1 MQRASGE
8 VVAAKARTG
17 LALHKSLHKGESQFR
32 QLLEKLPAGA
42 YTCDSDGLIT
52 YFNQHATKLWGR
64 SPKLNDP
71 VDRFCGSFK
80 LFSTDGDPIAH
91 DECWMAKAL
100 TTDREY
106 NGHEIVIER
115 PDGERLTALAHANPI
130 RDNRGK
136 LLGAV
141 NVLVDISDRKRVEDI
156 LKDADR
162 SKNEFLATLAHELRN
177 PLAPIRSAA
186 EILHARTPDVPEAQW
201 ALEVIDRQVSQMT
214 RLIDDLL
221 DIGRIASN
229 KLELR
234 KERVELRDVLQ
245 GAIETSRPLLDACG
259 HDFEAALPSE
269 DIHLEADPTRLAQVV
284 SNLLNN
290 AAKYTE
296 RGGRIRL
303 AAERQGDDAVIRVSD
318 SGIGIPQE
326 MLSRIFEM
334 FTQADRSIDRSQ
346 GGLGVGLTLA
356 RRLVELHGGTV
367 EARSEGSGT
376 GSEFVVRLPAIGRV
390 SMETA
395 RGGRRPSVLDFS
407 SSLRVL
413 VVDDNADSAA
423 GLAILLEMT
432 GNEVRT
438 AHDGVEALGAA
449 DRFRPD
455 VVLLD
460 IGMPKMDGYEVART
474 IRRQPWAERTVLIA
488 VTGWGEASDR
498 LRSGEA
504 GFDHH
509 LVKPVDIGGLM
520 ELLAEVERSSI
531 APSGRVDA

>member
-1 MQRASGE
+1 MQTPSSDRPASRTRPALT
-8 VVAAKARTG
+8 VAR
-17 LALHKSLHKGESQFR
+17 GESQFR
-32 QLLEKLPAGA
+32 RLLEKLPAGA
-42 YTCDSDGLIT
+42 YTCDPDGLIT
-52 YFNQHATKLWGR
+52 YYNPHATRIWGR

-80 LFSTDGDPIAH
+80 LYSSDGDPIAH
-91 DECWMAKAL
+91 SDCWMAKAL

-115 PDGERLTALAHANPI
+115 PDGQRLTALAHANPI
-130 RDNRGK
+130 RDSRGK

-141 NVLVDISDRKRVEDI
+141 NVLVDISDRKRVENI

-186 EILHARTPDVPEAQW
+186 EILHARSSDIPEAQW
-201 ALEVIDRQVSQMT
+201 ALEVIDRQMTQLT

-234 KERVELRDVLQ
+234 KERVELADVLR
-245 GAIETSRPLLDACG
+245 AAVETSRPLLDASG
-259 HDFEAALPSE
+259 HDFEATIPSE
-269 DIHLEADPTRLAQVV
+269 PITLDADATRLAQVV
-284 SNLLNN
+284 SNILNN
-290 AAKYTE
+290 SAKYTE

-303 AAERQGDDAVIRVSD
+303 KAERLGNEAVVTVTD
-318 SGIGIPQE
+318 SGIGIPSR
-326 MLSRIFEM
+326 MISRIFEM

-356 RRLVELHGGTV
+356 RRLVELHGGTIQ
-367 EARSEGSGT
+367 ASSEGSGK
-376 GSEFVVRLPAIGRV
+376 GSEFTVRLPV
-390 SMETA
+390 VTPVTA
-395 RGGRRPSVLDFS
+395 EEPRHLPRPNVLDFS

-423 GLAILLEMT
+423 GLGMLLEMT

-438 AHDGVEALGAA
+438 AHDGIEALGAA
-449 DRFRPD
+449 ERFRPH

-460 IGMPKMDGYEVART
+460 IGLPKMDGYAVART
-474 IRRQPWAERTVLIA
+474 VRRQPWGERTILIA

-498 LRSGEA
+498 LRSREA

-509 LVKPVDIGGLM
+509 LVKPVNIAGLM
-520 ELLAEVERSSI
+520 ALLVEVERESLSRGDRP
-531 APSGRVDA
+531 ADA

>member
-1 MQRASGE
+1 MQRESTE
-8 VVAAKARTG
+8 QVAAKPKAG
-17 LALHKSLHKGESQFR
+17 LALAKGESQFR
-32 QLLEKLPAGA
+32 RLLEKLPAGA
-42 YTCDSDGLIT
+42 YTCDSEGLIT
-52 YFNQHATKLWGR
+52 YFNQHAVKLWGR

-80 LFSTDGDPIAH
+80 LFSTDGDPIAR
-91 DECWMAKAL
+91 EQCWMAKAL

-115 PDGERLTALAHANPI
+115 PDGQRLTALAHANPI
-130 RDNRGK
+130 RDHRGR

-141 NVLVDISDRKRVEDI
+141 NVLVDISDRKRVENI
-156 LKDADR
+156 LKEADR
-162 SKNEFLATLAHELRN
+162 SKNEFLAMLAHELRN

-186 EILHARTPDVPEAQW
+186 EILRAKSPDVPEVRW
-201 ALEVIDRQVSQMT
+201 AYDVIDRQMKQMT

-221 DIGRIASN
+221 DIGRIACN

-234 KERVELRDVLQ
+234 VERVELGEVLR
-245 GAIETSRPLLDACG
+245 GAIETSRPLLDASG
-259 HDFEAALPSE
+259 HDFNVALPSE
-269 DIHLEADPTRLAQVV
+269 PIHLDADATRLAQVV

-303 AAERQGDDAVIRVSD
+303 TAERRGSEAVVTVTD
-318 SGIGIPQE
+318 TGIGIPPE

-356 RRLVELHGGTV
+356 RRLVELHGGTI
-367 EARSEGSGT
+367 EARSEGSGK
-376 GSEFVVRLPAIGRV
+376 GSEFVVRLPAIAR
-390 SMETA
+390 TA
-395 RGGRRPSVLDFS
+395 REEPRPDRRSNVLDFS
-407 SSLRVL
+407 SSLRIL
-413 VVDDNADSAA
+413 VVDDNEDSAA
-423 GLAILLEMT
+423 GLGMLLEMT

-438 AHDGVEALGAA
+438 AHDGIEALGAA
-449 DRFRPD
+449 ERFRPD

-460 IGMPKMDGYEVART
+460 IGLPKMDGYDVART
-474 IRRQPWAERTVLIA
+474 IRRHSWGARTVLIA

-498 LRSGEA
+498 LRSREA

-520 ELLAEVERSSI
+520 QLLAGLEREPV
-531 APSGRVDA
+531 APGDRAADA